1 MYAYF
6 FSFLH
11 FISLVG
17 VEQPA
22 EAEVEG
28 EDGGAAQPAGAQ
40 DLRQPGGLGL
50 SGGSVKMLMVM
61 VMVVVIMLHGR
72 RISVNQ

>member
-1 MYAYF
+1 MYPYF
-6 FSFLH
+6 FSFLY

-28 EDGGAAQPAGAQ
+28 EDRGAAQPAGAQ
-40 DLRQPGGLGL
+40 DLRQPGGLVLCG
-50 SGGSVKMLMVM
+50 VVMILMVM
-61 VMVVVIMLHGR
+61 DVVIM
-72 RISVNQ
+72 NAW